1 MKIHVLD
8 RSVIDTGD
16 LCWDAFSQC
25 GEVKLFD
32 NTTPEEFAQNAA
44 GADSLIVVGLDIT
57 KSMLDSCPGLK
68 FINLLS
74 TGYDFVDV
82 VAAKAKGIPV
92 SNVSTYGT
100 DSVAQMTVA
109 LLLELCNRVGLHD
122 AAVRAGEWE
131 RSGKFSFWLTPLKEL
146 SGKTMGVVGV
156 GRIGR
161 TTARIA
167 RAFGMRVLA
176 FDEYAPP
183 AGADSPYEMV
193 GFEQL
198 VEQSDVVALH
208 CPLTPETRGLMNKT
222 SIERMKPGAILINAA
237 RGALVEEQALYDALV
252 SGHLAGAGL
261 DVVAAEPI
269 PSDSILLKA
278 PNLILTPHI
287 AWATK
292 EARSRMLDLALQ
304 NQLAF
309 QSGAPINVVNP

>member
-16 LCWDAFSQC
+16 LNWDAFSQC

-32 NTTPEEFAQNAA
+32 NTRPEEFAQNAA

-57 KSMLDSCPGLK
+57 KSMLDSCPTLK

-82 VAAKAKGIPV
+82 EAAKAKGILV

-100 DSVAQMTVA
+100 DSVAQMTFA
-109 LLLELCNRVGLHD
+109 LLLELCNRTGLHD
-122 AAVRAGEWE
+122 TAVRAGEWE
-131 RSGKFSFWLTPLKEL
+131 RSGKFSFWLAPLKEL

-167 RAFGMRVLA
+167 KAFGMRVIA

-183 AGADSPYEMV
+183 VGADAPYEMV
-193 GFEQL
+193 SFEQL
-198 VEQSDVVALH
+198 LEQSDVIALH
-208 CPLTPETRGLMNKT
+208 CPLTPVTRGLINQE
-222 SIERMKPGAILINAA
+222 SIEKMKPGALLVNAA
-237 RGALVEEQALYDALV
+237 RGALVEEQALYNALV

-261 DVVAAEPI
+261 DVVATEPI
-269 PSDSILLKA
+269 SSNSLLLKA

-304 NQLAF
+304 NHLAF
-309 QSGAPINVVNP
+309 QRGAPINVVNP

>member
-57 KSMLDSCPGLK
+57 KSMLDSCPDLK

-82 VAAKAKGIPV
+82 DAAKAKGIPV

-198 VEQSDVVALH
+198 LEQSDVVALH

-222 SIERMKPGAILINAA
+222 SIEKMKPGAILINAA

-261 DVVAAEPI
+261 DVVTAEPI

-309 QSGAPINVVNP
+309 QSGTPINVVNP